1 MKIKTLL
8 AGLAAAALV
17 LPAAALA
24 DPVGTEYLVD
34 MTSEQVQQLEQRLA
48 GLGYLSGESDGV
60 YDAST
65 RMAIES
71 FQQANGLEVTGTA
84 DAATLERLE
93 SGDAL
98 SRQDYLRRFS
108 SAYAQMTPL
117 EKGSVSN
124 DVQQMQRK
132 LREYGYFSGAADGVF
147 GDATLMAV
155 ETFQMVNGLPVT
167 GVADGA
173 TLMRL
178 MADAPI
184 TWPAFLSEMSAAAG
198 DSGLNVYALQK
209 RLKQM
214 GYFHGEC
221 TGSYGDLTQQA
232 VTLFQRE
239 NGLEESGSADP
250 ATWVAIYSGAAVTLH
265 RDDAL
270 QLGDSGDSV
279 RQIQERLQSLGYF
292 RPAPDGEFSYVT
304 QTAVRLFQ
312 MACGLPPSGDMDS
325 ETLTRLM
332 STDAPALQSDA
343 VRQSYDLL
351 RQSADENTQAA
362 LAETATGLLGTAI
375 GTVEDDL
382 YPGFSFVQYVCVAAG
397 LPVTQPED
405 LIRLADQ
412 QVESASAVDSG
423 DIVAFQS
430 VSGDSV
436 SILLA
441 IGAGDGKVIC
451 ATGNG
456 GWVVVHFMDQLESAN
471 IYRWDARGNF
481 GE

>member
-1 MKIKTLL
+1 MKIKALL
-8 AGLAAAALV
+8 AGLAAAAL
-17 LPAAALA
+17 LGGALA
-24 DPVGTEYLVD
+24 DPVDTEYLVD
-34 MTSEQVQQLEQRLA
+34 MTSDQVLQLEQRLA
-48 GLGYLSGESDGV
+48 QLGYLTNGFDGV
-60 YDAST
+60 YDADT

-84 DAATLERLE
+84 DSATMDRINAD
-93 SGDAL
+93 DAL

-108 SAYAQMTPL
+108 SAYAQMTPM
-117 EKGSVSN
+117 EKGSISN
-124 DVQQMQRK
+124 DVQQLQRRLK
-132 LREYGYFSGAADGVF
+132 EYGYFSGAADGVF
-147 GDATLMAV
+147 GDATQMAV

-198 DSGLNVYALQK
+198 DSGLNVYALQN

-214 GYFHGEC
+214 GYFNGAC

-239 NGLEESGSADP
+239 NGLEETGSADP
-250 ATWVAIYSGAAVTLH
+250 ATWVAIYSGAAVTH
-265 RDDAL
+265 RRDDAL

-279 RQIQERLQSLGYF
+279 RQVQDRLKALGYH
-292 RPAPDGEFSYVT
+292 RPEPDGNFGYAT

-312 MACGLPPSGDMDS
+312 MACGLAATGEVDS

-332 STDAPALQSDA
+332 DMEAPAMQSEN
-343 VRQSYDLL
+343 VRLGFEMML
-351 RQSADENTQAA
+351 AAADETTQTA
-362 LAETATGLLGTAI
+362 LAETATGMLGTAF
-375 GTVEDDL
+375 GNADDDL

-397 LPVTQPED
+397 LPVSQPED
-405 LIRLADQ
+405 LIRLASQ

-451 ATGNG
+451 VTDNG
-456 GWVVVHFMDQLESAN
+456 GWVVVSFMDQLESAN
-471 IYRWDARGNF
+471 IYRWDARGSF

>member
-1 MKIKTLL
+1 MKFKAFL
-8 AGLAAAALV
+8 AGLAAAALLGV
-17 LPAAALA
+17 ALA
-24 DPVGTEYLVD
+24 DPVDTEYLVD
-34 MTSEQVQQLEQRLA
+34 MTSDQVMQLEQRLA
-48 GLGYLSGESDGV
+48 QLGYLSGTSDGV

-65 RMAIES
+65 RMALES

-84 DAATLERLE
+84 DAATMNLLDSAE
-93 SGDAL
+93 AL

-117 EKGSVSN
+117 EKGHSSG
-124 DVQQMQRK
+124 DVQQLQRRLK
-132 LREYGYFSGAADGVF
+132 EYGYFSGVVDGVF
-147 GDATLMAV
+147 GDATQMAV

-198 DSGLNVYALQK
+198 DSGLNVYALQN

-214 GYFHGEC
+214 GYFQGEC

-232 VTLFQRE
+232 VALFQRE
-239 NGLEESGSADP
+239 NGLEETGSADP
-250 ATWVAIYSGAAVTLH
+250 ATWVAIYSGSAVT
-265 RDDAL
+265 RRRNDAL
-270 QLGDSGDSV
+270 QLGDSSDSV
-279 RQIQERLQSLGYF
+279 RQIQERLKALGFF
-292 RPAPDGEFSYVT
+292 RPEPDGDFNFAT

-312 MACGLPPSGDMDS
+312 LACGQPVTGEMDPD
-325 ETLTRLM
+325 TLTRLM
-332 STDAPALQSDA
+332 DTAAPTLQD
-343 VRQSYDLL
+343 QSVKLGFEMML
-351 RQSADENTQAA
+351 AAADETAQAA
-362 LAETATGLLGTAI
+362 LAEKATAMLGTAF
-375 GTVEDDL
+375 GTVDDDL
-382 YPGFSFVQYVCVAAG
+382 YPGFSFVQYVCAAAG

-405 LIRLADQ
+405 LIRMADQ
-412 QVESASAVDSG
+412 QVESASAVYSG

-436 SILLA
+436 SIMLA

-451 ATGNG
+451 TTDNG
-456 GWVVVHFMDQLESAN
+456 GWVVVSFMDQLESSN
-471 IYRWDARGNF
+471 IYRWDARGDF